1 MKVAP
6 LPLAQ
11 GGGTIH
17 FNTYPPG
24 GMMVIRI
31 MSMVI
36 VTNLNYGCDADDGD
50 DNGYDYH
57 LPMNCI
63 VIAVAIIS

>member
-1 MKVAP
+1 
-6 LPLAQ
+6 
-11 GGGTIH
+11 
-17 FNTYPPG
+17 
-24 GMMVIRI
+24 MMVIRI

-36 VTNLNYGCDADDGD
+36 VTILSYGCDADDGD